1 MKWGLSSFFSKMAS
15 RNKFF
20 EDKYIAAPR
29 KTSMKNSTLLMVVG
43 ILAAV
48 AMISTAVGGIG
59 MQAAEAAKPDK
70 NKGGG
75 TSVTANQINICSAV
89 VTSVTVCSNTI
100 TVAPSN

>member
-20 EDKYIAAPR
+20 EDKYITAPR
-29 KTSMKNSTLLMVVG
+29 KTSMKNSTLLMIVG

-48 AMISTAVGGIG
+48 AMISTALGGIS

-75 TSVTANQINICSAV
+75 ISVTANQFNFCSAELFSE
-89 VTSVTVCSNTI
+89 TFCSNV
-100 TVAPSN
+100 VAVASSN